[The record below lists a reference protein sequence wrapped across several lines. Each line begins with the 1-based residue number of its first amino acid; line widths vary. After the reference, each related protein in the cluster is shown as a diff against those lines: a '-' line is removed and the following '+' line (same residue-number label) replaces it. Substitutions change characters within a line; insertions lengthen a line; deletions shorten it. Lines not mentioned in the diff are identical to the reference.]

1 MRLLLVEDDE
11 MLGQSLRKSLGY
23 EGYTVDWMR
32 DGEAGLAAAR
42 SGDFDVLVL
51 DGRLPGMS
59 GFDVLKCI
67 RNESSEQ
74 VRGLPV
80 LMLSALGQLESRVA
94 GLDSGADDYLT
105 KPFHVDELNARL
117 RALVRRPRSQP
128 LLQLVCRDFTLDLN
142 ARSALTQDGNAHALS
157 AQEFKLLHVL
167 ARQPGRLVSKRDL
180 EEEVY
185 GWEGEA
191 DSNTI
196 EVVVYN
202 LRRKLGKAAIITVR
216 GLGYMV
222 TK

>member
-51 DGRLPGMS
+51 DGRLPGIS

-142 ARSALTQDGNAHALS
+142 AHSALTPDGNVHALS

-167 ARQPGRLVSKRDL
+167 ARQPGRLVSKCDL